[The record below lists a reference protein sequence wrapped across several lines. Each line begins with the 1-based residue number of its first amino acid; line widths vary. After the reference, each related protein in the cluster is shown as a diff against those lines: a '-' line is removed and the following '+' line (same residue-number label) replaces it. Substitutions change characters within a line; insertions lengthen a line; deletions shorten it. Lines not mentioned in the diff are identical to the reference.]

1 MALQAY
7 NEKGKKIPYA
17 IKPTDYIL
25 ETDFKVNV
33 EKRFEENMHGHGK
46 GEGHTKDLLLSYA
59 FYKVKFKHLS
69 ETTILKYCCNVLIDR
84 AVTLAKELQL
94 MPSQELQPIPP
105 TFLYYALIKT
115 TEPNKHGILHSSKNK
130 DEFVSY
136 VKEFY
141 DVSTVYYT
149 NEQFKKDYKQVKL
162 FMEEIS

>member
-7 NEKGKKIPYA
+7 NKKGKKISYA
-17 IKPTDYIL
+17 IEPTDYVL
-25 ETDFKVNV
+25 ETEFEANV
-33 EKRFEENMHGHGK
+33 EEKFEANMHGK
-46 GEGHTKDLLLSYA
+46 GEISKDLLLSYA
-59 FYKVKFKHLS
+59 FNKAKS
-69 ETTILKYCCNVLIDR
+69 EHISKMTILKYCCNVLIDR
-84 AVTLAKELQL
+84 VATLAKELQL

-105 TFLYYALIKT
+105 TFLYYALIKV
-115 TEPNKHGILHSSKNK
+115 TEPNKHGILHSSKDK
-130 DEFVSY
+130 DEFVTY